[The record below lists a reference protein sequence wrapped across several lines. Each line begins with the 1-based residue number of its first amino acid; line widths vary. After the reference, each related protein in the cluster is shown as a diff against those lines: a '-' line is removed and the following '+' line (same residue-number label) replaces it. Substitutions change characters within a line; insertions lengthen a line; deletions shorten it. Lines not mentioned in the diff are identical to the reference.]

1 MAVWDPAIVLC
12 QYLDKNPVL
21 VAGKR
26 VLEVGAGH
34 AVVSVVASSLGAAHV
49 VATDYSEE
57 VLLSLSLLCL
67 YVYEREGQVG
77 GGRERGSERQRV
89 CV

>member
-1 MAVWDPAIVLC
+1 VAVWDPAIVLC

-26 VLEVGAGH
+26 ILEVGAGH
-34 AVVSVVASSLGAAHV
+34 AVVSVVASLLGAAHV

-57 VLLSLSLLCL
+57 VLISLVLPSLSLYLRADNRL
-67 YVYEREGQVG
+67 
-77 GGRERGSERQRV
+77 
-89 CV
+89 